1 MSFGQRKCRD
11 VESNRRCVILGIGN
25 SLMSDDGVG
34 GHLIRRLGERHNPAL
49 LSANG
54 IELIDG
60 GTLGYLL
67 IDRVAETDLLI
78 VLDAAKLG
86 ALPGTYRT
94 VEGAGVYEFLA
105 DRQNRS
111 VHEVGLIDLI
121 QMLDL
126 SGEAPRELV
135 VIAIQPESVDW
146 GEDLSLSVQ
155 QAMPQVVLEVERL
168 INAWLPTA
176 CEQSATHANRELC
189 G

>member
-1 MSFGQRKCRD
+1 MSYGQQERCD
-11 VESNRRCVILGIGN
+11 PGNDRRCVVLGIGN

-34 GHLIRRLGERHNPAL
+34 GHLIKRLSET
-49 LSANG
+49 LSPSFCVANRV
-54 IELIDG
+54 ELIDG

-67 IDRVAETDLLI
+67 IDLVAASDLLI

-86 ALPGTYRT
+86 AAPGAYRV
-94 VEGAGVYEFLA
+94 VEGADVYDFLS

-126 SGEAPRELV
+126 SGSAPRELV

-146 GEDLSLSVQ
+146 GANLSASVQ
-155 QAMPQVVLEVERL
+155 EIVPMVAAEVERRL
-168 INAWLPTA
+168 DAWLANHAGEQFDREA
-176 CEQSATHANRELC
+176 C
-189 G
+189 